1 MNDDYEEDL
10 TIYPFLDEAIFSMN
24 DKTIDWKVVD
34 ELTDADPSSEEYN
47 DMLHKIGIK
56 GRKNTWMNRNRR
68 DNYDW

>member
-24 DKTIDWKVVD
+24 DKTIDWNIVD
-34 ELTDADPSSEEYN
+34 ELTDADPNSEEYN